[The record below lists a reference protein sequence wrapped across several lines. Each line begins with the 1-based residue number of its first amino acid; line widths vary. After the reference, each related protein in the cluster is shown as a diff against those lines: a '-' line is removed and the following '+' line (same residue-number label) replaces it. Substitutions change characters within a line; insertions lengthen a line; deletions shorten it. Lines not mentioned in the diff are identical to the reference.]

1 MGKNILP
8 ILVLAFFITSCNDDG
23 DQNLLDRA
31 PYHNLTDSI
40 KHKPDEANLYY
51 RRGSLLYSNEEF
63 ELAEKDLLKA
73 WELEPKEEYAISV
86 SIVKRH
92 RSVDEAIDFLEAALK
107 KIPNSLFIQVQLAQ
121 GYKSKGD
128 LNRSLDICNRVI
140 EAYPNNIDVYL
151 LKAEI
156 LKSQNKAT
164 EAIATL
170 EKAYTYAP
178 GDVDLVHTLAFDYAE
193 TNNPK
198 ALQLSDSLIRAD
210 TEKVHPE
217 PYYFKGVYFSN
228 TNKFD
233 EAIKQFDKAITTK
246 HNFIN
251 AYINKGIVYFDQKKF
266 NEAMEVFKLASRVFP
281 DEASPYY
288 WIGKTYEASG
298 NKQEAKLNYQRAC
311 GLDKYFEEACEA
323 VDRL

>member
-1 MGKNILP
+1 MLKNILA
-8 ILVLAFFITSCNDDG
+8 ILVLAFFIAACNDNDDDG
-23 DQNLLDRA
+23 LLNRA
-31 PYHNLTDSI
+31 PYHKLTDSI
-40 KHKPDEANLYY
+40 KQNPDIADLYY
-51 RRGSLLYSNEEF
+51 RRGSLLYSNQVF
-63 ELAEKDLLKA
+63 DLAENDLVKA

-86 SIVKRH
+86 SIVMRH
-92 RSVDEAIDFLEAALK
+92 RSVDEAIDFLEKALK

-128 LNRSLDICNRVI
+128 LNRSLDLCNRVI
-140 EAYPNNIDVYL
+140 ETYPNNIDVYL

-156 LKSQNKAT
+156 LNLQNKTT
-164 EAIATL
+164 EAITTL

-178 GDVDLVHTLAFDYAE
+178 GDVDLVHTLAFQYAE
-193 TNNPK
+193 AKNQKVLP
-198 ALQLSDSLIRAD
+198 LSDSLINAD
-210 TEKVHPE
+210 TEKTHPE

-228 TNKFD
+228 TGKYD
-233 EAIKQFDKAITTK
+233 EAISQFDKAITTK

-266 NEAMEVFKLASRVFP
+266 NEAMDVFKLASTVSP
-281 DEASPYY
+281 DEPFPYY

-323 VDRL
+323 VDRM